1 MKVCWK
7 TEELCSLVD
16 LVEKAK
22 SRCEERLTELKNIQ
36 KSHVESLNR
45 LQRMFCDDKWT
56 ENGFKVRMFGAN
68 LRDLAKLLEKIK
80 FYNGAY
86 TLTLTSDESELV
98 YKWTQKDK

>member
-22 SRCEERLTELKNIQ
+22 SRCEERLVELKNLQ

-45 LQRMFCDDKWT
+45 LQRML
-56 ENGFKVRMFGAN
+56 N
-68 LRDLAKLLEKIK
+68 I
-80 FYNGAY
+80 Y
-86 TLTLTSDESELV
+86 
-98 YKWTQKDK
+98 